1 MKKKNL
7 FCPAH
12 RLSSPTRARSDG
24 RTIVDIETYI
34 PYFLSSVNNRL
45 SQSASRDYLS
55 SFKIGVTD
63 WRVMSMIAI
72 EPRIPATRIVQVL
85 SMDKGA
91 VSRALNKLSKRN
103 LVAYETITNDPR
115 RRIWTLND
123 AGNTLHDDILSVALA
138 REQRLIDGID
148 AADLENFLR
157 VIRIMRKNVE
167 SL

>member
-12 RLSSPTRARSDG
+12 RISSPTRVRRDG

-55 SFKIGVTD
+55 LFKIGVTD
-63 WRVMSMIAI
+63 WRVMSMLAI
-72 EPRIPATRIVQVL
+72 EPRIPATRIVHVL
-85 SMDKGA
+85 SMDKSA

-103 LVAYETITNDPR
+103 LIAYEIITNDPR
-115 RRIWTLND
+115 RRIWALNA
-123 AGNTLHDDILSVALA
+123 AGNMLHDDILRVALA
-138 REQRLIDGID
+138 REEKLIDGID
-148 AADLENFLR
+148 AADLESFLR